1 MSDPKPERR
10 HVIPPAVQAARMQ
23 RYSVYLMVLAFIIV
37 GANYQSVTTETILWF
52 AAGITVTF
60 SLLCAITVV
69 ILHAIAWNF
78 DRLRD
83 EWAGQREARAV
94 GAPDPANA
102 PRVSQ
107 HALTELDDDAAG
119 PTAVE

>member
-1 MSDPKPERR
+1 MSDAKPERR
-10 HVIPPAVQAARMQ
+10 HVIPPAVQADRMQ
-23 RYSVYLMVLAFIIV
+23 RYSLYLMVLAFMIV
-37 GANYQSVTTETILWF
+37 AANYQSVTTGTILWF

-60 SLLCAITVV
+60 SLLCAVTVV

-83 EWAGQREARAV
+83 EWAGQRTAQEV
-94 GAPDPANA
+94 GAPDPKNA

-107 HALTELDDDAAG
+107 HALTELSDDPARPPA
-119 PTAVE
+119 TE